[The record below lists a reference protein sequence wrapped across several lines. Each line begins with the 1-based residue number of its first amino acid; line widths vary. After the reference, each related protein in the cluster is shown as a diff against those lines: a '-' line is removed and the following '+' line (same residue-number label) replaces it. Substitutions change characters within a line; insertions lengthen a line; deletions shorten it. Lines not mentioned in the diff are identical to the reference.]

1 MKVAELSGALL
12 DYWVARADE
21 SWKWAHMLFP
31 TMTLDPTFKAVELFT
46 YQSGQQECLLL
57 PNNPM
62 RQDAQIFAP
71 STDWAHG
78 GLLIERGE
86 ISVYASVDW
95 KSERQHSLLH
105 WVGVCERIF
114 TRRGYIGPTPLVA
127 AMRAFVAGK
136 FGEEVPDV

>member
-1 MKVAELSGALL
+1 MKVCDLSGALL
-12 DYWVARADE
+12 DYWVLRAEGWVDDRLQDMQLTRNGE
-21 SWKWAHMLFP
+21 YCIAGAAPKH
-31 TMTLDPTFKAVELFT
+31 AV
-46 YQSGQQECLLL
+46 SGHCW
-57 PNNPM
+57 
-62 RQDAQIFAP
+62 RSP
-71 STDWAHG
+71 STDWAVAG
-78 GLLIERGE
+78 PLIEREE

-127 AMRAFVAGK
+127 AMRAFVASK

>member
-1 MKVAELSGALL
+1 MKVCDLSGALL
-12 DYWVARADE
+12 DYWVLRAEGWVDDRLHDMQLTRNGE
-21 SWKWAHMLFP
+21 YCIAGAAPNH
-31 TMTLDPTFKAVELFT
+31 AVGGHCWR
-46 YQSGQQECLLL
+46 S
-57 PNNPM
+57 
-62 RQDAQIFAP
+62 P
-71 STDWAHG
+71 STDWAIG
-78 GLLIERGE
+78 GTLIERGE